1 MGDAF
6 QKGGIKAAFNFPGFH
21 IHELFALLGG
31 TTIST
36 NEKIAY
42 ETAWGFSQAGQ
53 PALVTFKNVGLNDAA
68 DPFINSY
75 FTGVGAG
82 LVVVVF
88 DDIELEGSQ
97 AILDSRNYWY
107 HAGGLW
113 LEPFDWNSA
122 CLLAEAA
129 PKISEVFNIPVVVRL
144 TNASLRFNKAGGKT
158 LNLSTAETVA
168 LAQKYAADFSRLP
181 QVPLVHP
188 AYGDEQR
195 TVLARKNRAIA
206 DFVQDLHD
214 RINPQGIT
222 GEVSMGYA
230 APQATSHIVSLPLPM
245 ARDIFAVYEVGDAV
259 AARELRLQTSSST
272 LQSTTIGYSAAN
284 KSRVIIAERYERLF
298 QLLKPRF
305 AYIAGDLGEYT
316 MDTLN
321 TLTQCLCF
329 GSSIAV
335 SMGMRMAGGN
345 ALAVTGDG
353 SFYHSAKNC
362 LDEARDRNVS
372 LRIVL
377 LDNGGMQGTGG
388 QQVPGA
394 LPENSTILTCKLSS
408 VSDQELA
415 VVVQKFCE
423 IDGTAILRIIIE

>member
-1 MGDAF
+1 MSDAF

-21 IHELFALLGG
+21 SHELFAFLGG

-75 FTGVGAG
+75 FTGIGAG

-97 AILDSRNYWY
+97 ATLDSRNYWY

-113 LEPFDWNSA
+113 LEPFDWQSA
-122 CLLAEAA
+122 CLFAEAA

-144 TNASLRFNKAGGKT
+144 TNASLRFNKADSKT
-158 LNLSTAETVA
+158 PNLSAAETVA

-181 QVPLVHP
+181 QMPLVHP

-195 TVLARKNRAIA
+195 TVLDQKNRAIA
-206 DFVQDLHD
+206 DFVQDLHN

-230 APQATSHIVSLPLPM
+230 APQATSQIVSLPLPVVK
-245 ARDIFAVYEVGDAV
+245 DVTAVYEVGGAV

-272 LQSTTIGYSAAN
+272 LRSTTIGYNPVN

-298 QLLKPRF
+298 RLLKPRF
-305 AYIAGDLGEYT
+305 TYITGDLGEYT

-329 GSSIAV
+329 GSSVAV

-362 LDEARDRNVS
+362 LDEAQERQVPVHV
-372 LRIVL
+372 VL

-388 QQVPGA
+388 QRVPGV
-394 LPENSTILTCKLSS
+394 LPANATILNCDLSDAS
-408 VSDQELA
+408 EQELTA
-415 VVVQKFCE
+415 VVQKFCE
-423 IDGTAILRIIIE
+423 IDGTAILHVIIE